1 MLPRGGQQLIGR
13 ESGEIEGHFLLSEKQ
28 QQQIKP
34 TKKVHLKRNKQTNL
48 QLTTKCNVKPTDL
61 KESS

>member
-28 QQQIKP
+28 QQIKP
-34 TKKVHLKRNKQTNL
+34 TKKVHLKNQPTNL
-48 QLTTKCNVKPTDL
+48 QLTRNVT
-61 KESS
+61 